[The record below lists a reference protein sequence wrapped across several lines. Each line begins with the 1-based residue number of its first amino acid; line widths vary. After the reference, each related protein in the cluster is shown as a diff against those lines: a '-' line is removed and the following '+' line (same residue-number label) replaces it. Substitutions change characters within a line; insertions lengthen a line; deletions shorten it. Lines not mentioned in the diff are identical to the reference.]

1 MLFGLVSVMTALIAV
16 LVLAI
21 VWESPL
27 TEYAMRNMQNA
38 ADATAEELAE
48 SYKENGGW
56 TGDEHVASSF
66 YGTDLVGV
74 QAFDLDGN
82 LIAQNE
88 DAAEY
93 VGATGEGAQ
102 EMSHSVNSTIEV
114 DGQTVGYVVAWAL
127 GGADEALTESDIE
140 LRNSMYGAM
149 ILASTIAVVISCLIG
164 YLVATGVVSPIRKI
178 TQTADEI
185 KSGNLSARTNLV
197 GTDEI
202 SQLGMTFDDM
212 AQSIESDR
220 ELERRLTSDVAHEL
234 RTPLM
239 AMQATIEAMADGVMP
254 ADAENLNMLDNEVIR
269 LGKLV
274 DAMLKLSRLENRST
288 PMNEQ
293 EIDLGEALEE
303 VAFNHQMLMEESG
316 LDFEYT
322 YEPEIMVMADPD
334 LIRQAT
340 ANLLSNAVRYTPEGG
355 SVTMEVRRQNVMAQI
370 IVSDTGIGMKQEDLK
385 HIFSRFWRADS
396 GRERSSGGLGI
407 GLAIVKEIVDRHNGW
422 VHVDSVEGEGST
434 FTINIPLIKE
444 DSKKQS
450 KKKQDKQG
458 TLQQRLLKFTSR
470 SNADKVSDEDGEAKE
485 ASGSED
491 VGSGEKPR
499 EDSEKARRTR
509 TRRSRSRGDR
519 ANGDGTVRYEVVNE
533 QDIVDEGAEIGE
545 QEDGS
550 DSDHAE

>member
-1 MLFGLVSVMTALIAV
+1 MTALIAV

-21 VWESPL
+21 AWESPL
-27 TEYAMRNMQNA
+27 TEYTMRNMQEA

-48 SYKENGGW
+48 SYEENGGW
-56 TGDEHVASSF
+56 TGEEHVASSF
-66 YGTDLVGV
+66 YGTSMVAV
-74 QAFDLDGN
+74 QAYDLDGH

-88 DAAEY
+88 DAEQAGPDTDSKES
-93 VGATGEGAQ
+93 
-102 EMSHSVNSTIEV
+102 SHSVSSTIEV
-114 DGQTVGYVVAWAL
+114 RGQTIGYVVAWPL
-127 GGADEALTESDIE
+127 GGTEQALTESDIE

-149 ILASTIAVVISCLIG
+149 ILASGIAVVISCLIG
-164 YLVATGVVSPIRKI
+164 YLVANGVVSPIKKI
-178 TQTADEI
+178 TQTAQEI

-254 ADAENLNMLDNEVIR
+254 ADAENLNMLDNEVVR

-274 DAMLKLSRLENRST
+274 DAMLKLSRLENRSN

-293 EIDLGEALEE
+293 ELDLGETLEE
-303 VAFNHQMLMEESG
+303 LAFNQQMLMEESG
-316 LDFEYT
+316 LEFEYS

-334 LIRQAT
+334 LIKQAT
-340 ANLLSNAVRYTPEGG
+340 ANLLSNAVRYTPAGG
-355 SVTMEVRRQNVMAQI
+355 KVTMEVRRHNVMAQI
-370 IVSDTGIGMKQEDLK
+370 IVQDTGIGMKQEDLK

-422 VHVDSVEGEGST
+422 VHVESEEGVGST

-458 TLQQRLLKFTSR
+458 TVQDRLPKRLLKITTR
-470 SNADKVSDEDGEAKE
+470 PNGDKATGNDHA
-485 ASGSED
+485 ASGDAEID
-491 VGSGEKPR
+491 AGSVDEGSARSSRRSHSRRER
-499 EDSEKARRTR
+499 EDDAEFEEE
-509 TRRSRSRGDR
+509 
-519 ANGDGTVRYEVVNE
+519 VRYEVVTE
-533 QDIVDEGAEIGE
+533 KEVVDEQTAIGE
-545 QEDGS
+545 QEDES
-550 DSDHAE
+550 DSNQAD